1 MKLRRLLAL
10 LLIAVSLLNLQ
21 SCKMFEKSP
30 AADVKYRKFNDN
42 FCSAYELTRKGS
54 KKEVVYVLDEYKG
67 AQVTALGRVRLV
79 AEAAQFGGENVKKIY
94 LPWSIRSIYKECFYG
109 IKTRYVISASNSI
122 VPGVRH
128 GSRILDSI
136 AYEDIRFVIPLY
148 AYEKI
153 SANGRLRTQTGDDWI
168 YYDVS
173 EEIFQ
178 RCIPANI
185 SYFFNYEG
193 NPNAGYF
200 FVDLLEET
208 GKLTKPPYDPK
219 REGYEFAGWYT
230 DKECTKRFNF
240 FIDNVTIYY
249 DEEGNR
255 IYEEFC
261 LYAKWDKK

>member
-1 MKLRRLLAL
+1 MKLRRVLAL

-42 FCSAYELTRKGS
+42 FCSAYDLTKKGE

-67 AQVTALGRVRLV
+67 AQVTNLGRVRLV
-79 AEAAQFGGENVKKIY
+79 AEAAHFGGENVKKIY
-94 LPWSIRSIYKECFYG
+94 LPWSITSIYKECLYG
-109 IKTRYVISASNSI
+109 IKTRYVISASNSM
-122 VPGVRH
+122 VPATVR
-128 GSRILDSI
+128 GSSDLVYDGNYRNLT
-136 AYEDIRFVIPLY
+136 FVIPLY
-148 AYEKI
+148 AYEEI
-153 SANGRLRTQTGDDWI
+153 SAKGRLRRLTDTGG
-168 YYDVS
+168 YYDVY
-173 EEIFQ
+173 EELYEK
-178 RCIPANI
+178 CIPANI
-185 SYFFNYEG
+185 AYFFNYEDS
-193 NPNAGYF
+193 PNAGYF